1 MQSVTKESFNNCSN
15 FKQLL
20 RSVSPN
26 GAVFIGNVLD
36 HFDASIYIFLVP
48 VMAPV
53 FFPNPNSIIKLI
65 LAYSVLI
72 TVAITKPIGAM
83 IFGLLASF
91 KSPLF
96 ALCYS
101 LIGVAITTVMI
112 GCLPDYNTI
121 GYAAPCGLIII
132 KLLREIFSA
141 GESTVAKLYL
151 VENQSESSALQSSC
165 LYNVSSIL
173 GIILASI
180 AATVVINNGS
190 SHAWRGC
197 FMIGGMVGLVG
208 FFMRRYLAANTI
220 ISLSNADRAI
230 SIFLPK
236 KHYFTC
242 LSLELYKYI
251 FKSIWQH
258 KIKILQISL
267 VIGFGHITYA
277 IAFIFFN
284 VLVPIVTD
292 VSLERMLGLNNFLLV
307 IDLIMLLIAG
317 RIIIKFR
324 SDKILLLS
332 SFILSISVIPL
343 FVMLRHASLLGVAII
358 NLWIIFWGVIF
369 SIPVNI
375 WCQKL
380 LANSPEKYFL
390 MGVANSLGAGIIG
403 KTTTAVGLYLWY
415 KTNNIVI
422 PAIYITILM
431 LITFTAIALELMIN
445 FSAIKLNQNNDSPI
459 SAT

>member
-1 MQSVTKESFNNCSN
+1 MQLLTKKSFNNCLN

-20 RSVSPN
+20 QSISPN
-26 GAVFIGNVLD
+26 VAVFIGNALD

-53 FFPNPNSIIKLI
+53 FFPNPSPIIKLI

-91 KSPLF
+91 KDPIF

-121 GYAAPCGLIII
+121 GYVAPCGLITI

-180 AATVVINNGS
+180 AATVAINNGS
-190 SHAWRGC
+190 PHAWRIC
-197 FMIGGMVGLVG
+197 FMIGGVVGFVG
-208 FFMRRYLAANTI
+208 FFMRRYFAANTI
-220 ISLSNADRAI
+220 ISGSIANRAT
-230 SIFLPK
+230 SIFLSK
-236 KHYFTC
+236 KYHFTY
-242 LSLELYKYI
+242 LSLDLYKYI

-258 KIKILQISL
+258 KIEILQISL

-284 VLVPIVTD
+284 VLVPMVTD

-307 IDLIMLLIAG
+307 IDLIILLIAG

-332 SFILSISVIPL
+332 SFILSISLIPL
-343 FVMLRHASLLGVAII
+343 FAMLRHASLLGVAII
-358 NLWIIFWGVIF
+358 NSWIIFWGVIF

-380 LANSPEKYFL
+380 LANLPEKYFL

-431 LITFTAIALELMIN
+431 LITFSAIALELMIN
-445 FSAIKLNQNNDSPI
+445 FSVIKLNQNNDCPI